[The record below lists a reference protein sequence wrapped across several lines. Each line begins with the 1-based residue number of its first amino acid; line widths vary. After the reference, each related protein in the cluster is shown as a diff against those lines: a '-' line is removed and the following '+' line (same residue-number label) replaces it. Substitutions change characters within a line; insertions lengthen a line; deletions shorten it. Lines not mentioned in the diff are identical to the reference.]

1 VSAGVLD
8 RGVERN
14 VLTSGTAARQM
25 AVAGAAFHVV
35 PVEGVAARTV
45 DQILHTRPLSLA
57 GVGIRARA
65 NGIIDAILPPRR
77 EQFSTLSYLNSGWF
91 TALASLPSR
100 RRSIRGFRIFAEE

>member
-1 VSAGVLD
+1 
-8 RGVERN
+8 
-14 VLTSGTAARQM
+14 M